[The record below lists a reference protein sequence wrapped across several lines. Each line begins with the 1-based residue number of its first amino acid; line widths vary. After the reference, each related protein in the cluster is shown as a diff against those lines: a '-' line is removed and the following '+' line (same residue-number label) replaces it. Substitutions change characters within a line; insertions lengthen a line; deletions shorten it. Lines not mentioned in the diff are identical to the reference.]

1 MERVFAR
8 HVDELQELRQES
20 EQLQLSFAPQT
31 SGTLVLRL
39 QEEVRLLDLTI
50 HAEDDSEICV
60 FLDIRC
66 AHELKLTQHVHAGRD
81 AQVKIGILGS
91 GRGPPD

>member
-60 FLDIRC
+60 FTNDHITV
-66 AHELKLTQHVHAGRD
+66 ETV
-81 AQVKIGILGS
+81 
-91 GRGPPD
+91 

>member
-1 MERVFAR
+1 MERVFAH

-60 FLDIRC
+60 FLDIR
-66 AHELKLTQHVHAGRD
+66 
-81 AQVKIGILGS
+81 
-91 GRGPPD
+91 